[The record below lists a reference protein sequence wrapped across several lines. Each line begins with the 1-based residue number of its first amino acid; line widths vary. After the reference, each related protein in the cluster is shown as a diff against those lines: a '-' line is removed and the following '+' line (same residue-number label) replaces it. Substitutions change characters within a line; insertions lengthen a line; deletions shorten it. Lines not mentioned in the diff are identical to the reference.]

1 METMGQTVNRH
12 KAGEKKDKRTKRS
25 SSDTL
30 EFLNKKLEM
39 DKENRREE
47 LEQRQDQ
54 NIMFANLIQTQRQM
68 MAQQMTMFKE
78 MMNNKK

>member
-12 KAGEKKDKRTKRS
+12 KAAEKKDKRAKRS

-47 LEQRQDQ
+47 LDQ
-54 NIMFANLIQTQRQM
+54 NIMFAN
-68 MAQQMTMFKE
+68 
-78 MMNNKK
+78 